1 MTPVIAIVGK
11 SGSGK
16 TVIMEKL
23 IREFKARGYRVGAVK
38 HAHQTVDLDAPGKD
52 TWRFSQAGSDA
63 VAVSSPSRITIFNNL
78 DHEPALEE
86 TVMLLGV
93 NYDIVLAEGFKTA
106 RAPKI
111 EVCSTGDPGDMV
123 CSESDLRAVISD
135 TKLPIKIPLFGRE
148 EISRIA
154 DYIENEIIATM
165 PDDVSITVNGKNL
178 PLKRF
183 VKDIIASSILAM
195 IGTLKTIGIIRTASI
210 HIRKSTETNV

>member
-1 MTPVIAIVGK
+1 MAPVIAIVGK
-11 SGSGK
+11 SGTGK

-23 IREFKARGYRVGAVK
+23 IAEFKARGYRVGAVK

-52 TWRFSQAGSDA
+52 TWRFSRAGSDA
-63 VAVSSPSRITIFNNL
+63 VAISSPSRITIFNNL
-78 DHEPALEE
+78 DREPLLEDA
-86 TVMLLGV
+86 VMLLGV
-93 NYDIVLAEGFKTA
+93 NYDIILAEGFKTA

-111 EVCSTGDPGDMV
+111 EVCPTGNPGDMV

-135 TKLPIKIPLFGRE
+135 TKLPVKIPLFGRE

-154 DYIENEIIATM
+154 DFIENEIIAAM

-195 IGTLKTIGIIRTASI
+195 IGTLKTVGIIRTVSI
-210 HIRKSTETNV
+210 HIRKSTDNNV

>member
-1 MTPVIAIVGK
+1 MAPVIAIVGK
-11 SGSGK
+11 SGTGK

-23 IREFKARGYRVGAVK
+23 IAEFKARGYRVGAVK

-52 TWRFSQAGSDA
+52 TWRFSRAGSDA
-63 VAVSSPSRITIFNNL
+63 VAISSPSRITIFNNL
-78 DHEPALEE
+78 DREPLLEDA
-86 TVMLLGV
+86 VLLLGD
-93 NYDIVLAEGFKTA
+93 NYDVILAEGFKTA

-111 EVCSTGDPGDMV
+111 EVCPTGNPGDMV

-135 TKLPIKIPLFGRE
+135 CKLPVKIPLFGRE
-148 EISRIA
+148 EISKIA
-154 DYIENEIIATM
+154 DFIENEIIATM

-195 IGTLKTIGIIRTASI
+195 IGTLKTVGIIRTASI
-210 HIRKSTETNV
+210 HIRKSTENNV